1 MIAVG
6 VDIHGASV
14 VVRQDQHD
22 CIDFT
27 DNSIIVLGNI
37 PLLRRLRT
45 LLLANNRISS
55 ISQSLHMSVPNLT
68 TLVLTNN
75 NVAELGDLEPLKD
88 VKSLQ
93 YLFLLGNPVREKKWY
108 REWLAWRIPSLRV
121 LDFQRIRDKARPTSV
136 VPRCTILMRH
146 WDPGEASG
154 KGSVLDRG

>member
-1 MIAVG
+1 
-6 VDIHGASV
+6 
-14 VVRQDQHD
+14 
-22 CIDFT
+22 
-27 DNSIIVLGNI
+27 
-37 PLLRRLRT
+37 
-45 LLLANNRISS
+45 
-55 ISQSLHMSVPNLT
+55 MSVPNLT

-93 YLFLLGNPVREKKWY
+93 YLSLLGNPVREKKWY

-121 LDFQRIRDKARPTSV
+121 LDFQRIRDKVRPTSV